1 MTKEKIDEMCKF
13 NHTKGEQMRLFI
25 AEKPDLAKAIVSA
38 LNGKFESH
46 SNKGIGYYTKGDD
59 YITWSFGHL
68 LELCEPHD
76 YNKEWQK
83 WQIEHLP
90 FKIDTYKHKPKE
102 QTKEQLKEIIKLIN
116 KKEITQIMHC
126 GDADDEGQILV
137 DEILDYAKNTKP
149 IKRVL
154 INDITP
160 EAVREEIQKARPNA
174 EFKTMSDRG
183 FARSIADW
191 IVGINLTR
199 AYTCAYRAKGGNT
212 TLRVGRVMTPIL
224 SLIVE
229 RDLQNENFKSIDYYS
244 LSGEF
249 VVDSLKIKANLK
261 TEQKILVKAEIE
273 NIKAATES
281 KQFNIKINKTPKKE
295 NPPLPYNLLILQTEA
310 AKLYGYS
317 PKDTLTYTQTLRE
330 KYKAI
335 SYNRSDCQYLP
346 EKIYEQSKGILEAL
360 KANIGE
366 QDFLS
371 KANLSIKSKAFNDK
385 NLSAHYGIIPLNSK
399 FDFSGLS
406 EAEKN
411 IYMLI
416 AKRFAM
422 QFYEAREYIAYSVEL
437 EYSGIK
443 FNTSAS
449 KTTKSGFK
457 AIFTESSEEESEI
470 ELDLENITSNTATL
484 QSSEI
489 KTLQTKPL
497 PQYTMTTLLKDLNQ
511 VAKYVKNEKI
521 KKLLVEKD
529 KDKKGESGGIGT
541 PATRSEMIDKLI
553 TQGFI
558 TCSSDKKQSIKSTQL
573 GRDLIKC
580 VSPMLS
586 NPDMTALWFE
596 YQKSIEKGE
605 MSKEEFLRDVLDSVR
620 LEIENIKKA
629 NLEIKISGAIVC
641 PQCKKGH
648 LRRIKSGKSAF
659 YGCSEFSNGCKF
671 TAVEKNGKPVLNT
684 ISK

>member
-1 MTKEKIDEMCKF
+1 
-13 NHTKGEQMRLFI
+13 MRLFI
-25 AEKPDLAKAIVSA
+25 AEKPDLAKAIAAA
-38 LNGKFESH
+38 LSGEFKSF
-46 SNKGIGYYTKGDD
+46 SNKGVGYYTKGSD

-68 LELCEPHD
+68 LELYKPED
-76 YNKEWQK
+76 YKDEWK
-83 WQIEHLP
+83 RWDINHLP
-90 FKIDTYKHKPKE
+90 FNIEKYEYKPLE
-102 QTKEQLKEIIKLIN
+102 QSQKQLKEITKLIH
-116 KKEITQIMHC
+116 KKEISEIMHC
-126 GDADDEGQILV
+126 GDSDDEGQILI

-160 EAVREEIQKARPNA
+160 EAVREEIQKARPNS

-183 FARSIADW
+183 FARSVADW

-224 SLIVE
+224 SLIVD
-229 RDLQNENFKSIDYYS
+229 RDIQNENFKSIDYYS
-244 LSGEF
+244 LCGEF
-249 VVDSLKIKANLK
+249 IVDSTHIKANLK
-261 TEQKILVKAEIE
+261 TEQKILDKTEIE
-273 NIKAATES
+273 KIKVAIES
-281 KQFNIKINKTPKKE
+281 KQFNIKITKTPKKE
-295 NPPLPYNLLILQTEA
+295 NPPLPYNLLVLQTEA

-317 PKDTLTYTQTLRE
+317 PKDTLAYTQTLRE

-346 EKIYEQSKGILEAL
+346 EKIYGQSKEILEAV
-360 KANIGE
+360 KSNIGM

-371 KANLSIKSKAFNDK
+371 KANLNIKSKAFNDK

-399 FDFSGLS
+399 FEFAKLS

-416 AKRFAM
+416 VKRFAM

-437 EYSGIK
+437 EHDNIK
-443 FNTSAS
+443 FSTSAS

-457 AIFTESSEEESEI
+457 TVFRESNEENDEV
-470 ELDLENITSNTATL
+470 ELDLENIKSNTAIL

-511 VAKYVKNEKI
+511 VAKYVKNETI
-521 KKLLVEKD
+521 KKLLIEKD

-558 TCSSDKKQSIKSTQL
+558 TCSSDKKQHIKSTQL

-629 NLEIKISGAIVC
+629 NLDIKIAGAIIC
-641 PQCKKGH
+641 PRCKKGH
-648 LRRIKSGKSAF
+648 LRRIRSGKGTF

-671 TAVEKNGKPVLNT
+671 TAIEKNGKPVLVSN
-684 ISK
+684 K

>member
-1 MTKEKIDEMCKF
+1 
-13 NHTKGEQMRLFI
+13 MRLFI
-25 AEKPDLAKAIVSA
+25 AEKPDLAKAIAAA
-38 LNGKFESH
+38 LNGEFQNH
-46 SNKGIGYYTKGDD
+46 SNKGVGYYTKGND

-68 LELCEPHD
+68 LELYKPED
-76 YNKEWQK
+76 YKAEWKK
-83 WQIEHLP
+83 WDINDLP
-90 FKIDTYKHKPKE
+90 FHIDKYEHKPLESSEK
-102 QTKEQLKEIIKLIN
+102 QLKEICKLIH
-116 KKEITQIMHC
+116 KKEISEIMHC
-126 GDADDEGQILV
+126 GDSDDEGQILI
-137 DEILDYAKNTKP
+137 DEILDYAKNNKP

-160 EAVREEIQKARPNA
+160 EAVREEIKKARPNS
-174 EFKTMSDRG
+174 EFQTMSDRG

-199 AYTCAYRAKGGNT
+199 AYTCTYRAKGGNQ

-224 SLIVE
+224 SLIVD

-244 LSGEF
+244 ISAVF
-249 VVDSLKIKANLK
+249 AVDSVLIKANLK
-261 TEQKILVKAEIE
+261 TEQKILDKAEIE
-273 NIKAATES
+273 KIRANIEGKPFAL
-281 KQFNIKINKTPKKE
+281 KLNKTPKKE

-317 PKDTLTYTQTLRE
+317 PKDTLSYTQTLRE

-346 EKIYEQSKGILEAL
+346 EKIYEQSKGILEAVKHNIGDCDFL
-360 KANIGE
+360 DKAN
-366 QDFLS
+366 F
-371 KANLSIKSKAFNDK
+371 SIKSKAFNDK

-399 FDFSGLS
+399 FDYNALS

-416 AKRFAM
+416 VKRFAM
-422 QFYEAREYIAYSVEL
+422 QFYEAREYIAYSIEL
-437 EYSGIK
+437 ECNGIK
-443 FNTSAS
+443 FSAS
-449 KTTKSGFK
+449 ATKTTKSGFRE
-457 AIFTESSEEESEI
+457 IFKQSSEEGEDEI
-470 ELDLENITSNTATL
+470 ELDLEHIKSNTASL

-497 PQYTMTTLLKDLNQ
+497 PRYTMTTLLKDLNQ
-511 VAKYVKNEKI
+511 VAKYVKNENI
-521 KKLLVEKD
+521 KKLLIEKD

-553 TQGFI
+553 REGFI
-558 TCSSDKKQSIKSTQL
+558 TCSSDKKQNIKSTQL
-573 GRDLIKC
+573 GRDLIRS

-605 MSKEEFLRDVLDSVR
+605 MSKEAFLRDVLDSVKS
-620 LEIENIKKA
+620 EIENIKKA
-629 NLEIKISGAIVC
+629 NLDIKIAGVITC
-641 PQCKKGH
+641 PKCNKGH
-648 LRRIKSGKSAF
+648 LRRIKSGKSVF
-659 YGCSEFSNGCKF
+659 YGCSEFRNGCKF
-671 TAVEKNGKPVLNT
+671 TTIEKNGKPVLQIN
-684 ISK
+684 K

>member
-1 MTKEKIDEMCKF
+1 M
-13 NHTKGEQMRLFI
+13 
-25 AEKPDLAKAIVSA
+25 
-38 LNGKFESH
+38 NG
-46 SNKGIGYYTKGDD
+46 N
-59 YITWSFGHL
+59 
-68 LELCEPHD
+68 
-76 YNKEWQK
+76 
-83 WQIEHLP
+83 HLP
-90 FKIDTYKHKPKE
+90 FAIAKYEHKPLKQSE
-102 QTKEQLKEIIKLIN
+102 KQLKEIAKLIHT
-116 KKEITQIMHC
+116 KEVGEIMHC
-126 GDADDEGQILV
+126 GDSDDEGQILI
-137 DEILDYAKNTKP
+137 DEILEYAKNTKP
-149 IKRVL
+149 VKRVL

-160 EAVREEIQKARPNA
+160 EAVRGEIQKARPNA

-199 AYTCAYRAKGGNT
+199 AYTCAYRAKGGDT

-229 RDLQNENFKSIDYYS
+229 RDLQNENFKSINYYS
-244 LSGEF
+244 LNGEF
-249 VVDSLKIKANLK
+249 EADSTIIKANLK
-261 TEQKILVKAEIE
+261 TEQKILDKAEIE
-273 NIKAATES
+273 KIKAFIDS
-281 KQFNIKINKTPKKE
+281 KQFNMKITKTQKKE

-317 PKDTLTYTQTLRE
+317 PKDTLAYTQTLRE

-346 EKIYEQSKGILEAL
+346 EKIFEQSKGILEAVRTNL
-360 KANIGE
+360 GE

-399 FDFSGLS
+399 FDFQALS

-411 IYMLI
+411 IYLLI

-437 EYSGIK
+437 ECDGVK
-443 FNTSAS
+443 FNTSAN
-449 KTTKSGFK
+449 KTTKNGFRG
-457 AIFTESSEEESEI
+457 IFGNIGQENEDSEV
-470 ELDLENITSNTATL
+470 ELDLDGVKGNMATL
-484 QSSEI
+484 KSSEI

-558 TCSSDKKQSIKSTQL
+558 TCSKDKKQSIKSTQL
-573 GRDLIKC
+573 GRDLIKS

-605 MSKEEFLRDVLDSVR
+605 MSKDEFLRDVLDSVK
-620 LEIENIKKA
+620 LEIENIKQA
-629 NLEIKISGAIVC
+629 NLNIKIAGAIIC
-641 PQCKKGH
+641 PRCNKGH
-648 LRRIKSGKSAF
+648 LRRIKSGKSGF

-671 TAVEKNGKPVLNT
+671 TAIEKNGKPVLPT
-684 ISK
+684 HK

>member
-1 MTKEKIDEMCKF
+1 
-13 NHTKGEQMRLFI
+13 MRLFI
-25 AEKPDLAKAIVSA
+25 AEKPDLAKAIAAA
-38 LNGKFESH
+38 LSGELKSY
-46 SNKGIGYYTKGDD
+46 SNKGIGYYTKGND

-68 LELCEPHD
+68 LELYKPED
-76 YNKEWQK
+76 YKAEWKK
-83 WQIEHLP
+83 WNINDLP
-90 FKIDTYKHKPKE
+90 FIIEKYEYKPLEHS
-102 QTKEQLKEIIKLIN
+102 QRQLKEIIKLIH
-116 KKEITQIMHC
+116 KKEISEIMHC
-126 GDADDEGQILV
+126 GDSDDEGQILI
-137 DEILDYAKNTKP
+137 DEILEYAKNTKP

-160 EAVREEIQKARPNA
+160 EAVRDEIKKARPNS

-199 AYTCAYRAKGGNT
+199 AYTCAYRAKGGDS

-229 RDLQNENFKSIDYYS
+229 RDLQHENFKSINYYS

-249 VVDSLKIKANLK
+249 ELDSIPIKANLK
-261 TEQKILVKAEIE
+261 TEQKILEKAEIE
-273 NIKAATES
+273 AIKASIDS
-281 KQFNIKINKTPKKE
+281 KQFTIKLTKTPKKE
-295 NPPLPYNLLILQTEA
+295 YPPLPYNLLILQTQA

-317 PKDTLTYTQTLRE
+317 PKDTLSYTQTLRE

-346 EKIYEQSKGILEAL
+346 ESIHEQSKDIFDSI
-360 KANIGE
+360 KANIGNH
-366 QDFLS
+366 DFLD
-371 KANLSIKSKAFNDK
+371 KANLSLKSKAFNDK
-385 NLSAHYGIIPLNSK
+385 NLSAHYGIIPLKSK
-399 FDFSGLS
+399 FDFKSLS

-422 QFYEAREYIAYSVEL
+422 QFYEAREYIAYSLEL
-437 EYSGIK
+437 ECNGIT
-443 FNTSAS
+443 FSTNAS
-449 KTTKSGFK
+449 KTTKSGFR
-457 AIFTESSEEESEI
+457 AIFKESSEESEEM
-470 ELDLENITSNTATL
+470 ELDLDSIKSKTAL
-484 QSSEI
+484 LKSSEI

-521 KKLLVEKD
+521 KKLLIEKD

-553 TQGFI
+553 REGFI
-558 TCSSDKKQSIKSTQL
+558 ACSSDKKQSIKSTQL
-573 GRDLIKC
+573 GRDLIKS

-605 MSKEEFLRDVLDSVR
+605 MSKESFLNDVLDSVK
-620 LEIENIKKA
+620 LEIENIKQA
-629 NLEIKISGAIVC
+629 NLAIKVAGAIIC
-641 PQCKKGH
+641 PKCNKGH

-671 TAVEKNGKPVLNT
+671 TTIEKNGKPVLAMN
-684 ISK
+684 K

>member
-1 MTKEKIDEMCKF
+1 
-13 NHTKGEQMRLFI
+13 MRLFI
-25 AEKPDLAKAIVSA
+25 AEKPDLAKAIAAA
-38 LNGKFESH
+38 LNGELKNY
-46 SNKGIGYYTKGDD
+46 SNKGVGYYIKGND

-68 LELCEPHD
+68 LELYKPED
-76 YNKEWQK
+76 YKAEWKK
-83 WQIEHLP
+83 WDINDLP
-90 FKIDTYKHKPKE
+90 FNIAKYEYKPLE
-102 QTKEQLKEIIKLIN
+102 QSEKQLKEISKLIH
-116 KKEITQIMHC
+116 KKEINEIMHC
-126 GDADDEGQILV
+126 GDSDDEGQILI

-149 IKRVL
+149 VKRVL

-160 EAVREEIQKARPNA
+160 EAVRDEIRKARPNS

-199 AYTCAYRAKGGNT
+199 AYTCAYRAKGGDN

-224 SLIVE
+224 SLIVD

-244 LSGEF
+244 LNGEF
-249 VVDSLKIKANLK
+249 EVDSTLIKANLK
-261 TEQKILVKAEIE
+261 TEQKILDKAEVE
-273 NIKAATES
+273 KIKTHIES
-281 KQFNIKINKTPKKE
+281 KQFTLKLTKTPKKE
-295 NPPLPYNLLILQTEA
+295 YPPLPYNLLILQTEA

-317 PKDTLTYTQTLRE
+317 PKDTLSFTQTLRE

-346 EKIYEQSKGILEAL
+346 EKIYEQSKGILEAV
-360 KANIGE
+360 KSNIGE

-371 KANLSIKSKAFNDK
+371 KANLTIKSKAFNDK
-385 NLSAHYGIIPLNSK
+385 NLSAHYGIIPLNSRFE
-399 FDFSGLS
+399 FDKLS
-406 EAEKN
+406 QTEKN
-411 IYMLI
+411 IYTLI
-416 AKRFAM
+416 TKRFAM

-437 EYSGIK
+437 ECEGIK
-443 FNTSAS
+443 FSAS
-449 KTTKSGFK
+449 AAKTTKIGFRS
-457 AIFTESSEEESEI
+457 IFNEENDDDNEK
-470 ELDLENITSNTATL
+470 ELDLENIKSNTATL
-484 QSSEI
+484 KSSEI
-489 KTLQTKPL
+489 KILQTKPL

-511 VAKYVKNEKI
+511 VAKYVKNENI
-521 KKLLVEKD
+521 KKLLIEKD

-558 TCSSDKKQSIKSTQL
+558 TCSKDKKQSIKATQL
-573 GRDLIKC
+573 GRDLIKS

-605 MSKEEFLRDVLDSVR
+605 MSKESFLNDVLDSVKA
-620 LEIENIKKA
+620 EIENIKKA
-629 NLEIKISGAIVC
+629 NLDIKIAGVIMC
-641 PQCKKGH
+641 PKCKKGH
-648 LRRIKSGKSAF
+648 LRRIKNGKSIF
-659 YGCSEFSNGCKF
+659 YGCSEFNNGCKF
-671 TAVEKNGKPVLNT
+671 TAIEKNGKPVLNV

>member
-1 MTKEKIDEMCKF
+1 
-13 NHTKGEQMRLFI
+13 MRLFI
-25 AEKPDLAKAIVSA
+25 AEKPDLAKAIAAA
-38 LNGKFESH
+38 LSGEFKSYA
-46 SNKGIGYYTKGDD
+46 NKGIGYYQKGND

-68 LELCEPHD
+68 LELYKPED
-76 YNKEWQK
+76 YKAEWKK
-83 WQIEHLP
+83 WDMNDLP
-90 FKIDTYKHKPKE
+90 FVIDTYKHKPLE
-102 QTKEQLKEIIKLIN
+102 QSERQLKEISKLIH
-116 KKEITQIMHC
+116 KKEVSEIMHC
-126 GDADDEGQILV
+126 GDSDDEGQILI
-137 DEILDYAKNTKP
+137 DEILDYAKNNKP

-160 EAVREEIQKARPNA
+160 EAVREEIQKARPNS
-174 EFKTMSDRG
+174 EFQAMSDRG

-199 AYTCAYRAKGGNT
+199 AYTCAYRAKGGDS

-244 LSGEF
+244 LGGEF
-249 VVDSLKIKANLK
+249 EVDSTLIKANLK
-261 TEQKILVKAEIE
+261 TEQKILDKSEIE
-273 NIKAATES
+273 RIKVAIES
-281 KQFNIKINKTPKKE
+281 KPFHLKITKTPKKE

-317 PKDTLTYTQTLRE
+317 PKDTLAYTQTLRE

-346 EKIYEQSKGILEAL
+346 EKIYEQSKGILETL
-360 KANIGE
+360 KSNIGAQE
-366 QDFLS
+366 FLN
-371 KANLSIKSKAFNDK
+371 KANLNIKSKAFNDK

-399 FDFSGLS
+399 FDFATLS

-422 QFYEAREYIAYSVEL
+422 QFYEAREYVAYSIEL
-437 EYSGIK
+437 ECDGIK
-443 FNTSAS
+443 FSTSAV
-449 KTTKSGFK
+449 KTTKSGFRSV
-457 AIFTESSEEESEI
+457 FSNSSEENDEKEI
-470 ELDLENITSNTATL
+470 ELDLEHIKSNNATL
-484 QSSEI
+484 KSSEI
-489 KTLQTKPL
+489 KTLKTKPL

-511 VAKYVKNEKI
+511 VAKYVKNENI
-521 KKLLVEKD
+521 KKLLIEKD

-553 TQGFI
+553 REGFI
-558 TCSSDKKQSIKSTQL
+558 TCSKDKKQSIKSTQL
-573 GRDLIKC
+573 GRDLIKS

-605 MSKEEFLRDVLDSVR
+605 MSKESFLNDVLDSVR
-620 LEIENIKKA
+620 AEIENIKKA
-629 NLEIKISGAIVC
+629 NLDIKIAGVILC
-641 PQCKKGH
+641 PKCKKGH

-659 YGCSEFSNGCKF
+659 YGCSEYSNGCKF
-671 TAVEKNGKPVLNT
+671 TAIEKNGKPVLTT
-684 ISK
+684 IK